1 MRPEPIGLKE
11 FMDYDCDTG
20 IFTWKKHRCQTAT
33 PGRVVT
39 NLDAKGYVT
48 FGWNRHNYRAHHVA
62 WWWVTGEMPQGE
74 IDHKNNIRHD
84 NRFCNLRKASS
95 TQNNHNRLK
104 PVTNTS
110 GVKGVNWHKHRGAW
124 VARVTVNGHRVH
136 LGYFDELSAA
146 ERAVRDAREYLHG
159 EFCNHG

>member
-11 FMDYDCDTG
+11 FMDYDPDTG
-20 IFTWKKHRCQTAT
+20 VFKWKKHRSQTAT
-33 PGRVVT
+33 PGKEVACK
-39 NLDAKGYVT
+39 DHKGYIILV
-48 FGWNRHNYRAHHVA
+48 WNRHNYRAHHVA

-124 VARVTVNGHRVH
+124 AARVTVNGRRVH
-136 LGYFDELSAA
+136 LGYFAELSAA